1 MGPHTLN
8 KEGTKLSQ
16 SKSLPIAFSRVQLGV
31 ISSLWLES
39 VMGGYIPAIT
49 FAPKGLVIR
58 ALINP
63 HLD

>member
-39 VMGGYIPAIT
+39 IVG
-49 FAPKGLVIR
+49 
-58 ALINP
+58 
-63 HLD
+63 